1 MTMLVFNKGFTLL
14 EILTVVA
21 ILAVLVMLIFPVA
34 DRMIASSQRAG
45 CLTNLRAIGG
55 GLHMYAADHNGRLPP
70 LSNSGASGKGKG
82 NQWDAV
88 IMPYLG
94 IASGVE
100 VKTVFF
106 CPASKRFSA
115 SKQPLSDNLSYSYNR
130 NVASDT
136 SGSGRLAAIEK
147 PSRLVLVADTDRL
160 PDTNENYLTMEGS
173 SNPIFLNQSTENS
186 VNRMN
191 YKRHRGVIN
200 VLFADGSADSRAPV
214 GPPGATTLASKFPKG
229 IQWENRKEITPQ

>member
-1 MTMLVFNKGFTLL
+1 MTHFASIKGFTLL
-14 EILTVVA
+14 EILSVVA
-21 ILAVLVMLIFPVA
+21 ILAVLVMLIVPTA
-34 DRMIASSQRAG
+34 DRMVASSQRAG
-45 CLTNLRAIGG
+45 CLSNLRAIGG
-55 GLHMYAADHNGRLPP
+55 GLHMYAADNNGRLPP
-70 LSNSGASGKGKG
+70 LSNSGANGNGKG

-94 IASGVE
+94 IVSGVE

-106 CPASKRFSA
+106 CPASKRFST

-130 NVASDT
+130 DVASDT

-147 PSRLVLVADTDRL
+147 PSQLMLVADTDRL
-160 PDTNENYLTMEGS
+160 PGTNENYLTMEGS
-173 SNPIFLNQSTENS
+173 SNPIFLNQTSDGS
-186 VNRMN
+186 VNRMT

-214 GPPGATTLASKFPKG
+214 GPPGATSRASKFPKG
-229 IQWENRKEITPQ
+229 IQWVNRGAITPQ